1 MIIDTIL
8 LRTGNRPEMAL
19 EEKAKII
26 MKEAILEGEEEVK
39 VTPPARRKKAE
50 RMKNKPKEN
59 LTQRACEDDT
69 ENLNG
74 EHTGLNDVSSLT
86 AAEKDGTE
94 PCKDV
99 LSSQVGVISSTESR
113 ETENGML
120 EINISAEV
128 KGNERPLENKVENSI
143 VEAKQ
148 FAALANETDSELSS
162 KENEEVA
169 TAFNV
174 LSDIKEEP
182 SVHLESCVSPDI
194 ASGSQD
200 DESFFSAEE
209 AETTSES
216 LPNLTEIVIKT
227 ATESETSQNLP
238 LVNSE
243 NTNTDEETVSSLA
256 QDVQE
261 YSRTPISD
269 SSECLNEPLPKA
281 AEALNNSW
289 ENRNILSKNSDKESQ
304 STEIAVFDDSVTSS
318 SNNPVSITDKSPG
331 AIGGETDTDSEG
343 ESSSSSNT
351 SSEGEY
357 DVGYFELK
365 RGIQVSKYCH
375 EMVFLYKAFRIDEC
389 IPQISYIVKKLGL
402 ISTPIHFR

>member
-8 LRTGNRPEMAL
+8 LRTGNRPEMAF
-19 EEKAKII
+19 EEKAKVS

-50 RMKNKPKEN
+50 RMKNKAKEN
-59 LTQRACEDDT
+59 LSQRACEDET

-74 EHTGLNDVSSLT
+74 EHAGLNDVSLLT
-86 AAEKDGTE
+86 AAKKDGTK
-94 PCKDV
+94 PSKQV
-99 LSSQVGVISSTESR
+99 LSSQVGVIGGTESR

-120 EINISAEV
+120 EISISAEV
-128 KGNERPLENKVENSI
+128 KGNEHPFGNSVENSI

-148 FAALANETDSELSS
+148 FAALANEADSEFSS

-182 SVHLESCVSPDI
+182 SVNLESCMSPDI
-194 ASGSQD
+194 TSGSQD

-216 LPNLTEIVIKT
+216 LPNLTEIVNKT
-227 ATESETSQNLP
+227 ATESETSHDLP
-238 LVNSE
+238 SVNSE

-256 QDVQE
+256 QDGQE
-261 YSRTPISD
+261 FCRTPISD
-269 SSECLNEPLPKA
+269 SSECVNEPLPKA
-281 AEALNNSW
+281 AEALNNSC

-304 STEIAVFDDSVTSS
+304 STEITVFDDSITNS
-318 SNNPVSITDKSPG
+318 SNNSVSITCESPG

-357 DVGYFELK
+357 DVDYFELK
-365 RGIQVSKYCH
+365 HGIQVSKYC
-375 EMVFLYKAFRIDEC
+375 R
-389 IPQISYIVKKLGL
+389 
-402 ISTPIHFR
+402 

>member
-8 LRTGNRPEMAL
+8 LRTGNRPEMAF
-19 EEKAKII
+19 EEKAKVS

-50 RMKNKPKEN
+50 RMKNKAKEN
-59 LTQRACEDDT
+59 LSQRAWEDET

-74 EHTGLNDVSSLT
+74 EHAGLNDVSLLT
-86 AAEKDGTE
+86 AAKKDGTK
-94 PCKDV
+94 PSKQV
-99 LSSQVGVISSTESR
+99 LSSQVGVIGGTESR

-120 EINISAEV
+120 EISISAEV
-128 KGNERPLENKVENSI
+128 KGNEHPFGNSVENSI

-148 FAALANETDSELSS
+148 FAALANEADSEFSS

-182 SVHLESCVSPDI
+182 SVNLESCMSPDI
-194 ASGSQD
+194 TSGSQD

-216 LPNLTEIVIKT
+216 LPNLTEIVNKT
-227 ATESETSQNLP
+227 ATESETSHDLP
-238 LVNSE
+238 SVNSE

-256 QDVQE
+256 QDGQE
-261 YSRTPISD
+261 FCRTPISD
-269 SSECLNEPLPKA
+269 SSECVNEPLPKA
-281 AEALNNSW
+281 AEALNNSC

-304 STEIAVFDDSVTSS
+304 STEITVFDDSITNS
-318 SNNPVSITDKSPG
+318 SNNSVSITCESPG

-357 DVGYFELK
+357 DVDYFELK
-365 RGIQVSKYCH
+365 HGIQVSKYC
-375 EMVFLYKAFRIDEC
+375 R
-389 IPQISYIVKKLGL
+389 
-402 ISTPIHFR
+402 

>member
-8 LRTGNRPEMAL
+8 LRTGNRPEMAF
-19 EEKAKII
+19 EEKAKVS

-50 RMKNKPKEN
+50 RMKNKAKEN
-59 LTQRACEDDT
+59 LSQRAWEDET

-74 EHTGLNDVSSLT
+74 EHAGLNDVSLLT
-86 AAEKDGTE
+86 AAKKDGTK
-94 PCKDV
+94 PSKQV
-99 LSSQVGVISSTESR
+99 LSSQVGVIGGTESR

-120 EINISAEV
+120 EISISAEV
-128 KGNERPLENKVENSI
+128 KVNEHPFGNSVENSI

-148 FAALANETDSELSS
+148 FAALANETDSEFSS

-182 SVHLESCVSPDI
+182 SVNLESCMSPDI
-194 ASGSQD
+194 TSGSQD

-216 LPNLTEIVIKT
+216 LPNLTEIVNKT
-227 ATESETSQNLP
+227 ATESETSQDLP
-238 LVNSE
+238 SVNSE

-256 QDVQE
+256 QDGQE
-261 YSRTPISD
+261 FCRTPISD
-269 SSECLNEPLPKA
+269 SSECVNEPLPKA
-281 AEALNNSW
+281 AEALNNSC

-304 STEIAVFDDSVTSS
+304 STEITVFDDSITNS
-318 SNNPVSITDKSPG
+318 SNNSVSITCESPG

-357 DVGYFELK
+357 DVDYFELK
-365 RGIQVSKYCH
+365 HGIQVSKYC
-375 EMVFLYKAFRIDEC
+375 R
-389 IPQISYIVKKLGL
+389 
-402 ISTPIHFR
+402 

>member
-8 LRTGNRPEMAL
+8 LRTGNRPEMAF
-19 EEKAKII
+19 EEKAKVS

-50 RMKNKPKEN
+50 RMKNKAKEN
-59 LTQRACEDDT
+59 LSQRAWEDET

-74 EHTGLNDVSSLT
+74 EHAGLNDVSLLT
-86 AAEKDGTE
+86 AAKKDGTK
-94 PCKDV
+94 PSKQV
-99 LSSQVGVISSTESR
+99 LSSQVGVIGGTESR

-120 EINISAEV
+120 EISISAEV
-128 KGNERPLENKVENSI
+128 KGNEHPFGNSVENSI

-148 FAALANETDSELSS
+148 FAALANETDSEFSS

-182 SVHLESCVSPDI
+182 SVNLESCMSPDI
-194 ASGSQD
+194 TSGSQD

-216 LPNLTEIVIKT
+216 LPNLTEIVNKT
-227 ATESETSQNLP
+227 ATESETSHDLP
-238 LVNSE
+238 SVNSE

-256 QDVQE
+256 QDGQE
-261 YSRTPISD
+261 FCRTPISD
-269 SSECLNEPLPKA
+269 SSECVNEPLPKA
-281 AEALNNSW
+281 AEALNNSC

-304 STEIAVFDDSVTSS
+304 STEITVFDDSITNS
-318 SNNPVSITDKSPG
+318 SNNSVSITCESPG

-357 DVGYFELK
+357 DVDYFELK
-365 RGIQVSKYCH
+365 HGIQVSKYC
-375 EMVFLYKAFRIDEC
+375 R
-389 IPQISYIVKKLGL
+389 
-402 ISTPIHFR
+402 

>member
-8 LRTGNRPEMAL
+8 LRTGNRPEMAF
-19 EEKAKII
+19 EEKAKVS

-50 RMKNKPKEN
+50 RMKNKAKEN
-59 LTQRACEDDT
+59 LSQRACEDET

-74 EHTGLNDVSSLT
+74 EHAGLNDVSLLT
-86 AAEKDGTE
+86 AAKKDGTK
-94 PCKDV
+94 PSKQV
-99 LSSQVGVISSTESR
+99 LSSQVGVIGGTESR

-120 EINISAEV
+120 EISISAEV
-128 KGNERPLENKVENSI
+128 KGNEHPFGNSVENSI

-148 FAALANETDSELSS
+148 FAALANETDSEFSS

-182 SVHLESCVSPDI
+182 SVNLESCMSPDI
-194 ASGSQD
+194 TSGSQD

-216 LPNLTEIVIKT
+216 LPNLTEIVNKT
-227 ATESETSQNLP
+227 ATESETSQDLP
-238 LVNSE
+238 SVNSE

-256 QDVQE
+256 QDGQE
-261 YSRTPISD
+261 FCRTPISD
-269 SSECLNEPLPKA
+269 SSECVNEPLPKA
-281 AEALNNSW
+281 AEALNNSC

-304 STEIAVFDDSVTSS
+304 STEITVFDDSITNS
-318 SNNPVSITDKSPG
+318 SNNSVSITCESPG

-357 DVGYFELK
+357 DVDYFELK
-365 RGIQVSKYCH
+365 HGIQVSKYC
-375 EMVFLYKAFRIDEC
+375 R
-389 IPQISYIVKKLGL
+389 
-402 ISTPIHFR
+402 

>member
-8 LRTGNRPEMAL
+8 LRTGNRPEMAF
-19 EEKAKII
+19 EEKAKVS

-50 RMKNKPKEN
+50 RMKNKAKEN
-59 LTQRACEDDT
+59 LSQRAWEDET

-74 EHTGLNDVSSLT
+74 EHAGLNDVSLLT
-86 AAEKDGTE
+86 AAKKDGTK
-94 PCKDV
+94 PSKQV
-99 LSSQVGVISSTESR
+99 LSSQVGVIGGTESR

-120 EINISAEV
+120 EISISAEV
-128 KGNERPLENKVENSI
+128 KGNEHPFGNSVENSI

-148 FAALANETDSELSS
+148 FAALANETDSEFSS

-182 SVHLESCVSPDI
+182 SVNLESCMSPDI
-194 ASGSQD
+194 TSGSQD

-216 LPNLTEIVIKT
+216 LPNLTEIVNKT
-227 ATESETSQNLP
+227 ATESETSQDLP
-238 LVNSE
+238 SVNSE

-256 QDVQE
+256 QDGQE
-261 YSRTPISD
+261 FCRTPISD
-269 SSECLNEPLPKA
+269 SSECVNEPLPKA
-281 AEALNNSW
+281 AEALNNSC

-304 STEIAVFDDSVTSS
+304 STEITVFDDSITNS
-318 SNNPVSITDKSPG
+318 SNNSVSNTCESPG

-357 DVGYFELK
+357 DVDYFELK
-365 RGIQVSKYCH
+365 HGIQVSKYC
-375 EMVFLYKAFRIDEC
+375 R
-389 IPQISYIVKKLGL
+389 
-402 ISTPIHFR
+402 